1 LRIAVEHAGDEG
13 REFCDFGFGKR
24 EERETHAVRLYK
36 REWDKKT
43 NLVLIREVVSYGKN

>member
-1 LRIAVEHAGDEG
+1 MQETKAGNFVILVLA
-13 REFCDFGFGKR
+13 REK
-24 EERETHAVRLYK
+24 RETHAVRLYK